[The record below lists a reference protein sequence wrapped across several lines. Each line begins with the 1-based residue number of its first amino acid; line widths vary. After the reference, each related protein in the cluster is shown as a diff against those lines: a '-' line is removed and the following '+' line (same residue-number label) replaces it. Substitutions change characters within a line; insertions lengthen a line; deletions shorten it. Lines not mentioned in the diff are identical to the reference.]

1 MTPKSKNEKPKH
13 SEQPIIREEIKGT
26 EQGCVRGIVILVGLL
41 LFFGVVLFVL
51 SQLG

>member
-1 MTPKSKNEKPKH
+1 MTHSPKQEKTKLAN
-13 SEQPIIREEIKGT
+13 QRIVRGEIKGT
-26 EQGCVRGIVILVGLL
+26 EQGCIRGIVVFLGLL